1 MLILLVALAAGWIA
15 SADAAATQPYPPGG
29 VLCGE
34 AGAAPADVSGLAVQ
48 VLLDRRNFSPG
59 VIDGTLGRNA
69 SRALAAFQSSQRLEP
84 SGIIDCATWQALGG
98 ASEPVTHTYVVTDED
113 ARGPFASR
121 IPDDLLRQAA
131 LPALSY
137 QSLEE
142 RLAER
147 FHTSAALLARLNR
160 GVRMIAGA
168 ALTVPAVV
176 PFDETAKPPAGAPE
190 IDWIVE
196 VSRDESSLRVVGD
209 DGRIALFAPVSSG
222 SEHDPLPLGEWK
234 VNSVHWM
241 PKFHYNPQL
250 FWDADAAHSRAT
262 IAPGP
267 NNPVGVVWIDINVE
281 HYGLHG
287 TPEPARVGYGQSH
300 GCVRLTNWDAAR
312 LASLVKPGT
321 RVVFR

>member
-1 MLILLVALAAGWIA
+1 MLILLVALAASWIA
-15 SADAAATQPYPPGG
+15 RGDMGAVQPYQPAG
-29 VLCGE
+29 VLCEE
-34 AGAAPADVSGLAVQ
+34 AGVAPPDVAGLAVQ

-69 SRALAAFQSSQRLEP
+69 SRAVAAFQSAQRLQP
-84 SGIIDCATWQALGG
+84 TGNVDCATWQALGG
-98 ASEPVTHTYVVTDED
+98 AAEPVTQTYVVTDED
-113 ARGPFASR
+113 ARGPFEPR
-121 IPDDLLRQAA
+121 IPDDLLRQAT

-176 PFDETAKPPAGAPE
+176 PFDDAARPSADAPE

-196 VSRDESSLRVVGD
+196 VSRDESWLRVVGD

-222 SEHDPLPLGEWK
+222 SEHDPLPLGQWK

-250 FWDADAAHSRAT
+250 FWDADPAHSRAT
-262 IAPGP
+262 IAAGP
-267 NNPVGVVWIDINVE
+267 NNPVGVAWIDINVE

-287 TPEPARVGYGQSH
+287 TPEPARVGYAQSH

-321 RVVFR
+321 TVVFR